1 MDKRNDVW
9 LCLKVKDQNDNMSK
23 TTVVKINDHEFI
35 SKKRYQQLEQ
45 VAKEMWSLI
54 RGIEREYPRLLNP
67 NCKPGGQLV
76 YPTPS
81 EDFRKQLEALG
92 AILDDQAS

>member
-45 VAKEMWSLI
+45 VARDMWEWI
-54 RGIEREYPRLLNP
+54 DGVTNRYWTIVPEQQERFRE
-67 NCKPGGQLV
+67 QL
-76 YPTPS
+76 
-81 EDFRKQLEALG
+81 KGLG
-92 AILDDQAS
+92 VNVDD